1 MATIHIPLQGKGGV
15 GKSFISVLM
24 AQKMIED
31 GKRPLCI
38 DLDPASPTFSAYKS
52 LDVKRFD
59 IMKGEEIA
67 PLKIDPVIELVAS
80 STDDVIIDCGT
91 SSFISLANYIINT
104 GITTILH
111 DVGHTVV
118 IHTVILGGDA
128 LYETLEGLDKIIS
141 LFNDETKFVVWLNPH
156 HGPIEQGGKQF
167 SEFKVYKKNA
177 DRISAVIEIPDFSHD
192 TFGSNL
198 REMFKSNLTFAEA
211 LNGKSMFSL
220 VGRQRLTMM
229 RRDIWGRMSQLESI
243 V

>member
-24 AQKMIED
+24 AQKMVED
-31 GKRPLCI
+31 GKQPLCI

-52 LDVKRFD
+52 LNVKRFD
-59 IMKGEEIA
+59 IMNGEEIS
-67 PLKIDPVIELVAS
+67 PLKIDPVIELVAAS
-80 STDDVIIDCGT
+80 DNDVIVDCGT

-111 DVGHTVV
+111 DMGHTVV

-128 LYETLEGLDKIIS
+128 LYETLEGLDKIIG
-141 LFNDETKFVVWLNPH
+141 LFHDETKFVVWLNPH

-167 SEFKVYKKNA
+167 EEFKVYKKNS
-177 DRISAVIEIPDFSHD
+177 DRISAIIEIPEFRHD

-198 REMFKSNLTFAEA
+198 RDMFKANQTFAEA
-211 LNGKSMFSL
+211 LGSTSNL
-220 VGRQRLTMM
+220 PIVTRQRLTMM
-229 RRDIWGRMSQLESI
+229 RRDIWARMGHLDEI

>member
-1 MATIHIPLQGKGGV
+1 MATVHIPLQGKGGV

-24 AQKMIED
+24 AQKMVED

-59 IMKGEEIA
+59 IMNGEEIS
-67 PLKIDPVIELVAS
+67 PLKIDPVIELVAAS
-80 STDDVIIDCGT
+80 ENDVIIDCGT

-111 DVGHTVV
+111 DMGHTVV

-128 LYETLEGLDKIIS
+128 LYETLEGLDKIIG
-141 LFNDETKFVVWLNPH
+141 LFHDETKFVVWLNPH
-156 HGPIEQGGKQF
+156 HGPIEQGGKKF
-167 SEFKVYKKNA
+167 GEFKVYKKNE
-177 DRISAVIEIPDFSHD
+177 DRIAAVISIPEFRHD

-198 REMFKSNLTFAEA
+198 RDMFKSNLTFAEA
-211 LNGKSMFSL
+211 LGRTSEL
-220 VGRQRLTMM
+220 PIVTRQRLAMM
-229 RRDIWGRMSQLESI
+229 RREIWAEMKELEAI
-243 V
+243 